1 MNKKLLILLFSAFS
15 TFSYSQSKFQNSF
28 FTVNR
33 DTLIFNINEKGEI
46 TTKSKAVFYRKAKL
60 DTNVFIYSG
69 KLSDHFIDNQRA
81 YECNYIHNRLNG
93 DVKSFYPNGKI
104 KYCGYYKNSNK
115 DSIWT
120 FYYDNGNIE
129 KVIHFYKNIPYIKE
143 FHRQNGKMVFND
155 GNGKFKSTIRYGKEP
170 LNCTIN
176 GKILNGKMEGA
187 WYWYSEYAHGIEYF
201 KDGEYIKTEDYG
213 LNDGFV
219 DPRIISIT
227 GFDPHENVAILDFI
241 AIPREDNKSDMNLS
255 GIPLTFKSKYIETSV
270 SFNSS
275 DNNNIP
281 VKYRDSPNLRD
292 SFSNDLSNRLLTE
305 KNKNQINDFWCFIQ
319 FTINES
325 NKIEN
330 IHTYSNKNEISETI
344 DNFLLD
350 NVEFKA
356 PIINNKTVRCDVY
369 LNVFYMNNT
378 LYIPDY
384 RYNNSTLNLF
394 DLK

>member
-15 TFSYSQSKFQNSF
+15 TFSYSQSRIQNNF
-28 FTVNR
+28 FSVNR
-33 DTLIFNINEKGEI
+33 DTLILNINEKGEI
-46 TTKSKAVFYRKAKL
+46 TTKSKAVYYRKAKL

-69 KLSDHFIDNQRA
+69 RLSDYFIDNQKA
-81 YECNYIHNRLNG
+81 YECYYIHKKLNG
-93 DVKSFYPNGKI
+93 SVKSFYPTGKL
-104 KYCGYYKNSNK
+104 KYCGYFKNSAK

-129 KVIHFYKNIPYIKE
+129 KVIHFYDNVPYLKE
-143 FHRQNGKMVFND
+143 FYRKNGKMVFND
-155 GNGKFKSTIRYGKEP
+155 GSGKFKSTIRYSKEP
-170 LNCTIN
+170 LDCTIS

-187 WYWYSEYAHGIEYF
+187 WHWQGEYAQGIEYF

-213 LNDGFV
+213 LNDGFNN
-219 DPRIISIT
+219 PRIISLT
-227 GFDPHENVAILDFI
+227 GFDPHENVAIFDFI
-241 AIPREDNKSDMNLS
+241 AIPQEDNKSDMNLT
-255 GIPLTFKSKYIETSV
+255 GIPLTFKSKYIATSV

-275 DNNNIP
+275 DSNNIP
-281 VKYRDSPNLRD
+281 ITYKGSPNLRD
-292 SFSNDLSNRLLTE
+292 SFVNDLSNHLLTE
-305 KNKNQINDFWCFIQ
+305 NNKNQIKDFWCFIQ
-319 FTINES
+319 FTIDEN
-325 NKIEN
+325 NIIEN
-330 IHTYSNKNEISETI
+330 INTYSNKNEISKTI

-356 PIINNKTVRCDVY
+356 PIINNKTVKCNIY